1 MIGSKFSRHFFNQ
14 SEVNPK
20 PIVAFSRAL
29 CWLRAITLSFDTH
42 VGLPDCLHLFSL
54 AKVITLVLVLRHSI
68 ETRSSIIIVIIIIII
83 VLDMNNIMQMCKVWV
98 HTQHTLYHNKFTQ
111 YSLIGLKVMQTY
123 GSLGLVFFNCNVLL
137 CWALLIFLNFKPEF
151 LLNGKRP
158 L

>member
-1 MIGSKFSRHFFNQ
+1 MIGSRHFFNQ

-29 CWLRAITLSFDTH
+29 CWLCAITLSFDTH

-54 AKVITLVLVLRHSI
+54 AKVITLVLVLQHSI
-68 ETRSSIIIVIIIIII
+68 ETRSSIIIVIIII
-83 VLDMNNIMQMCKVWV
+83 VLDVNNIMQMYKVWV

-137 CWALLIFLNFKPEF
+137 CWALLIF
-151 LLNGKRP
+151 
-158 L
+158 